1 MLLGPDAKHHLE
13 HLALRNLYHGHLDMF
28 RDEDLT
34 MVKKSKIF
42 QKVHAGYSVS
52 KTNSIVSCTRFITS
66 QTNQLISAVPIYLL
80 SSLHGPFSAEQVLSV
95 MMQVEN
101 WNQNYSSTFPT
112 TDVFCFY
119 EYEDSCHVVFD
130 QLFGW
135 TYQPICSTRF
145 ASPLS
150 CKGEMGKGAMSPV
163 HPPWKGIWF
172 RLRSQGC
179 QTLRPSLMT
188 TTGPSRK
195 RSVWASWQG
204 FELWK
209 LQRCFVWRVSALNIW
224 GFHHKFIT
232 KIWVTFHTY
241 LSKYIYI
248 TIFVCIYIYTN
259 MYICIKIYF

>member
-66 QTNQLISAVPIYLL
+66 QTNQLINAVPIYLL

-150 CKGEMGKGAMSPV
+150 CEGEMGKGAHVTRAPAMKRNLVSFAKSRMPNLETIPDDN
-163 HPPWKGIWF
+163 H
-172 RLRSQGC
+172 RSF
-179 QTLRPSLMT
+179 
-188 TTGPSRK
+188 K
-195 RSVWASWQG
+195 EA
-204 FELWK
+204 K
-209 LQRCFVWRVSALNIW
+209 RVSILAGLRVMKAPAVFCLK
-224 GFHHKFIT
+224 GFCFEH
-232 KIWVTFHTY
+232 
-241 LSKYIYI
+241 LGLPS
-248 TIFVCIYIYTN
+248 
-259 MYICIKIYF
+259 